1 MSGSIAPRDL
11 ISTLDGDLL
20 SGSLFSLF
28 ITWERTPISYEYGAG
43 CATEIV
49 WKLCSKEMSFSRPRM

>member
-20 SGSLFSLF
+20 SGSRLSLF
-28 ITWERTPISYEYGAG
+28 IAYERTQISCEHGAG

-49 WKLCSKEMSFSRPRM
+49 CKLCSTEMSSSRPRM